1 MGVNMIEPP
10 KNITSEQL
18 FLFFGFISAI
28 LSSLVRLM
36 KNKANFTSFYC
47 VTRSVVDALT
57 CALLSYGIFLILHQY
72 WDISTSSIIF
82 IGTFVGSLG
91 STTIITLA
99 STALK
104 KWVSSNENNQR

>member
-18 FLFFGFISAI
+18 FLFCGFISAV

-36 KNKANFTSFYC
+36 KNKANFTSFYG
-47 VTRSVVDALT
+47 VIRSVVDALT

-72 WDISTSSIIF
+72 WEISTSSIIF

-99 STALK
+99 SSFLK
-104 KWVSSNENNQR
+104 KWVGTDESTK